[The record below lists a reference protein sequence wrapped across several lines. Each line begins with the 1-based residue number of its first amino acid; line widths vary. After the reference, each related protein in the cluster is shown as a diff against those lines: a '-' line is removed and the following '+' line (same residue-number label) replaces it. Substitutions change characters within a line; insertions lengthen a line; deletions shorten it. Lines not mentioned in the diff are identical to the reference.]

1 MYTARGARSLR
12 GVQTGRNQLS
22 REFCIKTLKL
32 HKLQQQIIREI
43 RQVHS
48 NQNNCYTENLYA
60 ILGYYSCL
68 FTTLNNNDATQLQ
81 GLPRLQTG
89 RIVNSKRF
97 LRKKVLPKKER
108 TLLSK

>member
-1 MYTARGARSLR
+1 MFTARGARSLR

-22 REFCIKTLKL
+22 RELCIKTLKL

-89 RIVNSKRF
+89 RIVHSKHF
-97 LRKKVLPKKER
+97 LRKKSFTQER
-108 TLLSK
+108 KNTFE